1 MAESAPIPAPDF
13 RETALPFL
21 PDVYR
26 FARSLT
32 RDAADADDV
41 VQETFLRALR
51 SWRTFIPGS
60 DCRRWLFTI
69 CRNVYLRSRERAER
83 QVALDDGDDEA
94 IAAVQAHAGWVRD
107 GTDVLLARLDLG
119 PAISAALDELSEP
132 FRSAVVLV
140 DLEDHSYEEAAAILE
155 VPVGTVRSRLFRAR
169 RLLQERLARFA
180 QDAGFTTSPA
190 GGMR

>member
-1 MAESAPIPAPDF
+1 MSKPAPTPLPDF
-13 RETALPFL
+13 RETALPFM

-32 RDAADADDV
+32 RDSADADDV
-41 VQETFLRALR
+41 LQETFLRALR
-51 SWRTFIPGS
+51 SWHTFIPGS

-69 CRNVYLRSRERAER
+69 CRNVYLRSRERSER

-107 GTDVLLARLDLG
+107 GTDALLSRLDLG
-119 PAISAALDELSEP
+119 PAIAAALDELSEP

-140 DLEDHSYEEAAAILE
+140 DLEDHSYEEAAAILD

-169 RLLQERLARFA
+169 RILQERLARYA
-180 QDAGFTTSPA
+180 VDAGFTSSPA
-190 GGMR
+190 GGTR